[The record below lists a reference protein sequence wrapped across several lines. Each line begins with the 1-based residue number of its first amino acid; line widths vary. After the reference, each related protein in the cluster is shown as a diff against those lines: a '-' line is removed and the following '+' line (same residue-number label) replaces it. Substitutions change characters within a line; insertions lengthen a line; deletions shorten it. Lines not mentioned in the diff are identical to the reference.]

1 METLPRKPDLLLVG
15 TANRHKISEISSVL
29 ADLVVPGGG
38 RISVVGSDAL
48 PPAPPVEETGATF
61 RENAEIKARAYGL
74 QALALPPERRPRWV
88 LADDSGLCVDAL
100 RGAPGVLSAR
110 YAGEGATDGDNNL
123 KLLAALLGTPPRE
136 RGAEFV
142 CVMACALIDPR
153 PGEKQEASGDAVSL
167 SFFVEGRCRG
177 QILEGAR
184 GAGGFGYD
192 PLFLV
197 PSLGKT
203 FAELTQAEKN
213 ERSHRGLA
221 LQVFRRR
228 IEECLKTRSGRSR
241 EPW

>member
-29 ADLVVPGGG
+29 ADLMVPGGG
-38 RISVVGSDAL
+38 RISVAGSDAL

-74 QALALPPERRPRWV
+74 QTLALPPERRPRWV

-100 RGAPGVLSAR
+100 GGAPGVLSAR
-110 YAGEGATDGDNNL
+110 YAGGSATDADNNL
-123 KLLAALLGTPPRE
+123 KLLAALSGIPPRD

-142 CVMACALIDPR
+142 CVMACVEIDPE
-153 PGEKQEASGDAVSL
+153 PGDKQEAAADAARL
-167 SFFVEGRCRG
+167 LFFAEGRCRG
-177 QILEGAR
+177 QILEGTR
-184 GAGGFGYD
+184 GTGGFGYD

-221 LQVFRRR
+221 LQVFHRR
-228 IEECLKTRSGRSR
+228 IKECLQTRSGRSG